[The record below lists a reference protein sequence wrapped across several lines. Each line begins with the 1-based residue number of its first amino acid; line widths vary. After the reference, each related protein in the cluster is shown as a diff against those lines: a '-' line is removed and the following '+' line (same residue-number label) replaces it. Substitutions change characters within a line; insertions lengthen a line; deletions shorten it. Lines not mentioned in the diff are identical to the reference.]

1 MQKSK
6 ICNIVYT
13 EQSTDIHKKNR
24 DVQKAGMQQTHL
36 LVQTAGIQC
45 GMYEAM
51 DEL

>member
-13 EQSTDIHKKNR
+13 KQSKDIPEKNR
-24 DVQKAGMQQTHL
+24 DEQKAGMKQTHL
-36 LVQTAGIQC
+36 SVQTAGIQC